1 MPATLSGV
9 RCTALPVLKPLLN
22 EWIAT
27 NIDVVRHWQG
37 DLPWWYGERA
47 SISVLAGAA
56 WRIGGFAFEEF
67 AADKKTGK
75 KRRPTFPGRVDLYLK
90 VKRQQFIAEAKVC
103 WSGTTSAGS
112 TITQNLTNRLHEA
125 VEDIRIVPRYG
136 QGKLTILF
144 ATPRIAKSRKARVDE
159 LVKAWIAAMTNVKCS
174 CSAWVFPAESR
185 DTFFDQY
192 IYPGAAVLI
201 KEI

>member
-9 RCTALPVLKPLLN
+9 RCTTLPVLRPLLKK
-22 EWIAT
+22 WVTT

-47 SISVLAGAA
+47 STSVLAGAA
-56 WRIGGFAFEEF
+56 WRIGGSAFEEF

-75 KRRPTFPGRVDLYLK
+75 KRRPTFRGRVDLYLK
-90 VKRQQFIAEAKVC
+90 VGRQQYIAEAKYC
-103 WSGTTSAGS
+103 WSGATSVRPA
-112 TITQNLTNRLHEA
+112 TTQNLTNRLQEA
-125 VEDIRIVPRYG
+125 VEDIRIVPRNG
-136 QGKLTILF
+136 QRKLGILF
-144 ATPRIAKSRKARVDE
+144 ATPYIAKSRKARVDE
-159 LVKAWIAAMTNVKCS
+159 LLNTWIAAMTSVKCS

-185 DTFFDQY
+185 Y
-192 IYPGAAVLI
+192 ISGQAICPGAALLI